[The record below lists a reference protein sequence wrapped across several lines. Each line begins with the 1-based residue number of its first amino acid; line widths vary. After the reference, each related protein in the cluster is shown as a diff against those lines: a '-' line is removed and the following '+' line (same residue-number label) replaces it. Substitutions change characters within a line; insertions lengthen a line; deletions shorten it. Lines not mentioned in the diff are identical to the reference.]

1 MPFRTAQSF
10 PNRLLAHYFSQ
21 LEQQQLM
28 LHRIREV
35 LPDPLALHVL
45 HCVKNGKKL
54 LIYTDSA
61 AWASQLRFYKSPILT
76 AIATANGQAV
86 ENFQVR
92 IFSEEVNP
100 QKEGLKKANIPSV
113 ENIALIQNHGETIDD
128 EELKQSLRKLSATLA
143 RL

>member
-28 LHRIREV
+28 LQLIREV
-35 LPDPLALHVL
+35 LPDPLAQHVL
-45 HCVKNGKKL
+45 HCVKNDKKL
-54 LIYTDSA
+54 LVYTDSA

-76 AIATANGQAV
+76 VLAATNGQAA
-86 ENFQVR
+86 ENLQVR
-92 IFSEEVNP
+92 IFTEEVSP
-100 QKEGLKKANIPSV
+100 EKEGLKKANTPSV
-113 ENIALIQNHGETIDD
+113 ENIALIHNHGETIDD